1 MKSEANRTLAPLPHD
16 ELIRLL
22 VANPRCEAVA
32 REFISRYDHFIRQTI
47 TAAVYKWMAAAGYE
61 RLQTM
66 IEDLVNET
74 YCRLFQN
81 DCQVLRAFKCRY
93 ENSIFAY
100 LRTIALSV
108 LSNQMRTYRRKQA
121 LEQLQSFDDTAE
133 KQNGKRTDSRT
144 LGVDF
149 SDAATQ
155 TADCKSLEQMV
166 RAGMHAAFRDANVNR
181 NFIIFKLRFLHGYH
195 SHEIAS
201 IKGLGLSERGIGNTA
216 DRIRQWLR
224 QNHNSTRRAWS

>member
-1 MKSEANRTLAPLPHD
+1 MKSDADRTLKTLPHD

-22 VANPRCEAVA
+22 VANPRDAIVA
-32 REFISRYDHFIRQTI
+32 REFISRYDQCIRQTI
-47 TAAVYKWMAAAGYE
+47 AAAVYKWMAAAGYE
-61 RLQTM
+61 RVQTM

-81 DCQVLRAFKCRY
+81 DCHVLRAFKSRY

-108 LSNQMRTYRRKQA
+108 MSNQMRTYRRKQA
-121 LEQLQSFDDTAE
+121 CEQLQAFDEAPED
-133 KQNGKRTDSRT
+133 QNGKRRT
-144 LGVDF
+144 LVADLDG
-149 SDAATQ
+149 AATHEM
-155 TADCKSLEQMV
+155 DCESLVHLV
-166 RAGMHAAFRDANVNR
+166 RAGFRAAFRDANVNR
-181 NFIIFKLRFLHGYH
+181 NFIIFKLHFLYGYQ
-195 SHEIAS
+195 SREIAR

-224 QNHNSTRRAWS
+224 QNRNATRRVWS

>member
-1 MKSEANRTLAPLPHD
+1 MKSDADRTLAPLPHD

-22 VANPRCEAVA
+22 VANPRDAVVA
-32 REFISRYDHFIRQTI
+32 REFISRYDHSIRQTI
-47 TAAVYKWMAAAGYE
+47 TTAVFKWMAAAGYE
-61 RLQTM
+61 RVQTM

-81 DCQVLRAFKCRY
+81 DCQVLRAFKCRH

-108 LSNQMRTYRRKQA
+108 MSNQMRAYRRKQA
-121 LEQLQSFDDTAE
+121 FEQLQAFDDAPE
-133 KQNGKRTDSRT
+133 NQLAVGGM
-144 LGVDF
+144 LGADF
-149 SDAATQ
+149 GGAATQ
-155 TADCKSLEQMV
+155 AAERQSLEQMV
-166 RAGMHAAFRDANVNR
+166 RAGLRAAFRDANVNR
-181 NFIIFKLRFLHGYH
+181 NFIIFKLHFLHGYH
-195 SHEIAS
+195 SREIAR

-224 QNHNSTRRAWS
+224 QNRNATRRAWS